1 MFSVPRLRRE
11 KAKNGA
17 AAGHGGGGVWQG
29 GEHSRF
35 TFPVQGLDVRLTGVE
50 EARVVKAVLA

>member
-11 KAKNGA
+11 KAKDGA
-17 AAGHGGGGVWQG
+17 AAEHG

-35 TFPVQGLDVRLTGVE
+35 TFPVQGLDVRLTGGE